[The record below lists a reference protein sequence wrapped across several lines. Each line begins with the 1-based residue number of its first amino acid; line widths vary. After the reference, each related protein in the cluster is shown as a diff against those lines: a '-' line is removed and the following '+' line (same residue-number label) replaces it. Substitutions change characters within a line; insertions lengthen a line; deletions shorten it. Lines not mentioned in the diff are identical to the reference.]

1 MAFKRNRYICG
12 NPHVECTYVRNSGW
26 GGMYIKGVTER
37 FGFDD
42 SRISQI
48 QRQFVKNKAT
58 GTPQGTFIYPLLHL
72 SVDVASGFIYTL
84 GVGLSTLLVST
95 NWAMREPLN
104 RGTGDRPAPRFV
116 MYVRMRDTNDLP
128 ARSRTG

>member
-1 MAFKRNRYICG
+1 
-12 NPHVECTYVRNSGW
+12 
-26 GGMYIKGVTER
+26 MYIKGVTER

-95 NWAMREPLN
+95 NWAMREPLL
-104 RGTGDRPAPRFV
+104 REASDSIGSTLFFIIYGI
-116 MYVRMRDTNDLP
+116 T
-128 ARSRTG
+128 

>member
-1 MAFKRNRYICG
+1 
-12 NPHVECTYVRNSGW
+12 
-26 GGMYIKGVTER
+26 MYIKGVTER

-48 QRQFVKNKAT
+48 QSQFVKKQSNGNAPRDVYISIAIST
-58 GTPQGTFIYPLLHL
+58 

-95 NWAMREPLN
+95 NWAMREPL
-104 RGTGDRPAPRFV
+104 
-116 MYVRMRDTNDLP
+116 
-128 ARSRTG
+128 